1 MSKHTASPWRTEF
14 RRHAKLEEGS
24 HVHALMDSE
33 GYNIALISS
42 WVNNSDTAAEAIANA
57 RLISAAPELLEAC
70 QAFSRLYGRLWDV
83 TEPSGAGFLSPE
95 SVKEYDAIHQLM
107 TVAIQKATA

>member
-1 MSKHTASPWRTEF
+1 MSKHTPSPWTDKEMIPICNAHRFGLSIGFVNSTNSE
-14 RRHAKLEEGS
+14 RIAEG
-24 HVHALMDSE
+24 E
-33 GYNIALISS
+33 
-42 WVNNSDTAAEAIANA
+42 ANA
-57 RLISAAPELLEAC
+57 RLIAASPDLLEAC

-107 TVAIQKATA
+107 TVAINKATA